1 MSSITTTPAGAVSD
15 VSPQEPHPGVK
26 QVRFEFDTSRQV
38 PFYRETLQRLTTDN
52 HYQAL
57 ALKAG
62 VSKLERGYRY
72 WLGAQGEQTDLGAFA
87 DTLAQAFPLSCFLL
101 DARVC
106 AADDEAQEAKELL
119 QSLQPLQPQPE
130 NAPTLDT
137 PKLAFCGHCYPRFG
151 DNQSPEFGKLDLVC
165 PHCHGERYSLQSTCE
180 SAHESTHESARES
193 VHNSVHENAH
203 KNLAPQ
209 TIGLD
214 TLKSF
219 ASMLMDGQAI
229 TLEGT
234 QYQLGGNPLKDSL
247 ICCNPNNLSASFIVT
262 DAEVLALSG
271 IEKPR
276 LRLRPQSQPAAI
288 PAAQPVAPSYRVR
301 FANSRAELVLCELLR
316 VKGIDFVFAKSDE
329 EAKPELDICQL
340 NGVWHVLYEN
350 AQRQLPYAAL
360 LNPDLSAARMP
371 EHSGVSALHELA
383 ENNGYIAKL
392 SKSAVGITI
401 KPAVN
406 KGSHLSAPSLLAL
419 KGLTLC
425 HGKALAH
432 QASLYLGGK
441 GPLEIATV
449 DAHGKEEVFFSQSP
463 LPDNGYDIYR
473 ILMESPQRT
482 VLEKFKGQYPQ
493 ECLAMLDILFAPT
506 AERGNLQ
513 CLWAVAAC
521 ILGLGL
527 GREKPS
533 VAFLADALISEAQKF
548 TGQTAPR
555 IDYPLVRGE
564 ALRSI
569 NWCKTLGTLMSFR
582 LAGDDDKPK
591 LAFAMMD
598 SLADYLANWIEH
610 LDLNVG
616 VHKVWLSGSELAN
629 SVLAKRLWLRLG
641 KNFPIETNPEQDL
654 DGALFA
660 IGALFTETPRRFGAL
675 GREPARKIGHEAAL
689 KTDNTR

>member
-1 MSSITTTPAGAVSD
+1 MSSITTAPADSISD
-15 VSPQEPHPGVK
+15 VPPREPPPGVK

-38 PFYRETLQRLTTDN
+38 PFYHTTLSRLAFESGFKAM
-52 HYQAL
+52 AL
-57 ALKAG
+57 EAG
-62 VSKLERGYRY
+62 VSKLEHGYRY
-72 WLGAQGEQTDLGAFA
+72 WLSAQGEQAELGTFA

-106 AADDEAQEAKELL
+106 AADDEAKE
-119 QSLQPLQPQPE
+119 SLQFQTEYAQ
-130 NAPTLDT
+130 ALDE

-151 DNQSPEFGKLDLVC
+151 DNQSPDFGKLDWVC
-165 PHCHGERYSLQSTCE
+165 PHCHGERYPQQGV
-180 SAHESTHESARES
+180 HE
-193 VHNSVHENAH
+193 SVHENAH

-219 ASMLMDGQAI
+219 ALMLMDGQAI

-288 PAAQPVAPSYRVR
+288 PAAQPEAAPSYRVR
-301 FANSRAELVLCELLR
+301 FAKSRAELVLCELLR
-316 VKGIDFVFAKSDE
+316 VKGIDFVFAKSGDE
-329 EAKPELDICQL
+329 TKPELDICQL

-350 AQRQLPYAAL
+350 AQRQLPYAAVQS
-360 LNPDLSAARMP
+360 PVLSPARMP
-371 EHSGVSALHELA
+371 EHSGGATLHELA
-383 ENNGYIAKL
+383 ESNGYIAKL
-392 SKSAVGITI
+392 RKSAVSIEI
-401 KPAVN
+401 KPAAN
-406 KGSHLSAPSLLAL
+406 KGNRLSAPSLLAL
-419 KGLTLC
+419 KGQTLC

-432 QASLYLGGK
+432 QASLYLGGI
-441 GPLEIATV
+441 GSLEIATV

-513 CLWAVAAC
+513 SLWAVAAC

-527 GREKPS
+527 GREKAS

-548 TGQTAPR
+548 SGQTAPR

-582 LAGDDDKPK
+582 LAGDEDNPK

-629 SVLAKRLWLRLG
+629 SVLVKRLWLRLG
-641 KNFPIETNPEQDL
+641 KNFAIETNPEQDL

-660 IGALFTETPRRFGAL
+660 VGALFTETPRRFGAL
-675 GREPARKIGHEAAL
+675 GRELAREPAREAAL
-689 KTDNTR
+689 QTDNTR